1 MLDIDNTS
9 TSKLPFTYTTIP
21 TDLAFT
27 GIYYVDR
34 ALFSHE
40 RLYIAL
46 LRYRSISEFKVKF

>member
-46 LRYRSISEFKVKF
+46 LRYRSKANIRIQS